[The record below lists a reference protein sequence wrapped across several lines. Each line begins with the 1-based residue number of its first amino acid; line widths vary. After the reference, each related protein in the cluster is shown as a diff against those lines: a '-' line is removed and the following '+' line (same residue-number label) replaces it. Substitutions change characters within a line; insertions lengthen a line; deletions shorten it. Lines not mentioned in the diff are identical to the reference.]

1 MKTYATLTEDER
13 QAIVQ
18 EFRRYY
24 GDGPAQTRDPLH
36 ATMIAAN
43 AALRLTTR
51 QLNNRQGSE
60 AFAAALTTLV
70 FRGVLKLQ

>member
-13 QAIVQ
+13 QAIIV

-24 GDGPAQTRDPLH
+24 GEGPAQTIDPLH
-36 ATMIAAN
+36 AAMIAAN
-43 AALRLTTR
+43 AALRLSTR
-51 QLNNRQGSE
+51 QLNSRQGSE

-70 FRGVLKLQ
+70 FRGVLKVQ